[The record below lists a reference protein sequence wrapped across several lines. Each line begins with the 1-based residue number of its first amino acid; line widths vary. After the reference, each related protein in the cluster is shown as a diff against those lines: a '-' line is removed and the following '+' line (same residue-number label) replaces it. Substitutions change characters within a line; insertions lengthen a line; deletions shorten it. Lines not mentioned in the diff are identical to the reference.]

1 MGSIPKKEKRKDQ
14 ITIAREIDI
23 NIATQTTETAQA
35 LMLNGRRLVEFP
47 IQYKCGDN
55 SKQIRKAE
63 SDVRR
68 MLSELKILMNN

>member
-1 MGSIPKKEKRKDQ
+1 
-14 ITIAREIDI
+14 
-23 NIATQTTETAQA
+23 
-35 LMLNGRRLVEFP
+35 MLNGRRLIEFP